1 MAPKKPAETQEFGL
15 RIGRR
20 VVLRPVHVQDYP
32 SLYAIAMAGENA
44 TRWRY
49 RGATPS
55 PEQFVRQ
62 MWDGVLVQYAVVGR
76 QLGRLYGTVGLYNA
90 NLPSGYVYG
99 YAMSAPD
106 RMGSGKVVEG
116 LLLMLEYAF
125 RTWELRKVYFELPE
139 FNLPQFQSAVGRYLV
154 EEGRLIDHELL
165 GGRRWDL
172 VTLALYAD
180 VWHGPGKRLASGVID
195 GD

>member
-125 RTWELRKVYFELPE
+125 RTWSSARSTSSFRSSISRSFNLQLEGTLLRKGVSSITNFL
-139 FNLPQFQSAVGRYLV
+139 AVDDGIWLHWHSTQMS
-154 EEGRLIDHELL
+154 GT
-165 GGRRWDL
+165 G
-172 VTLALYAD
+172 LANGWPAE
-180 VWHGPGKRLASGVID
+180 
-195 GD
+195 